1 MASTTELNKAENN
14 SSDQLKKPIDVGVIG
29 VGSMGH
35 HHARVYNQLSG
46 ATLVGVSDV
55 DTERAGEVA
64 NEFDTEVL
72 SRRELLTQVDAVS
85 IAVPTQ
91 FHREVAMDCI
101 EHGVD
106 ILIEK
111 PLAGSAE
118 EATDIVEAA
127 ESAGLTVQVGHIER
141 FNPAVVA
148 LQDIIADIDIISV
161 DAERLGPPLDRD
173 IEDSVVKDL
182 MIHDI
187 DILHWLIDLS
197 ASSIS
202 VFDSNEAHT
211 TANFQF
217 EDGTIASLTASRVTQ
232 RKVRKLTITAHS
244 CRIEVDYIDR
254 TVEIYRHSLPE
265 YIEKDGDMRY
275 RHESIVERPMVG
287 NEEPL
292 KNELSSFLDSLQSG
306 EAPRVS
312 GRDGLQVVEYV
323 DKIEDL
329 ATSEND

>member
-55 DTERAGEVA
+55 DAERAGEVA
-64 NEFDTEVL
+64 DEFDTEVL
-72 SRRELLTQVDAVS
+72 SRQELLTQVDAVS

-91 FHREVAMDCI
+91 LHREVAMACI

>member
-1 MASTTELNKAENN
+1 MA
-14 SSDQLKKPIDVGVIG
+14 
-29 VGSMGH
+29 
-35 HHARVYNQLSG
+35 
-46 ATLVGVSDV
+46 
-55 DTERAGEVA
+55 
-64 NEFDTEVL
+64 
-72 SRRELLTQVDAVS
+72 
-85 IAVPTQ
+85 
-91 FHREVAMDCI
+91 CI

-111 PLAGSAE
+111 PLAGSAD
-118 EATDIVEAA
+118 EATEIVEAA

-161 DAERLGPPLDRD
+161 DAERLGPPLDRE

>member
-1 MASTTELNKAENN
+1 MASTTDLTKAENN
-14 SSDQLKKPIDVGVIG
+14 SSEQLKKPIDVGVIG

-35 HHARVYNQLSG
+35 HHARVYNQLSD

-55 DTERAGEVA
+55 DAERAGEVA

-72 SRRELLTQVDAVS
+72 SRQELLTQVDAVS

-161 DAERLGPPLDRD
+161 DAERLGPPLDRE

>member
-1 MASTTELNKAENN
+1 MASTTELNKAENS
-14 SSDQLKKPIDVGVIG
+14 SSDQLNKPIDVGVIG

-91 FHREVAMDCI
+91 FHREVAMACI

-127 ESAGLTVQVGHIER
+127 ESAGL
-141 FNPAVVA
+141 
-148 LQDIIADIDIISV
+148 
-161 DAERLGPPLDRD
+161 
-173 IEDSVVKDL
+173 
-182 MIHDI
+182 MI
-187 DILHWLIDLS
+187 
-197 ASSIS
+197 
-202 VFDSNEAHT
+202 
-211 TANFQF
+211 
-217 EDGTIASLTASRVTQ
+217 
-232 RKVRKLTITAHS
+232 
-244 CRIEVDYIDR
+244 Y
-254 TVEIYRHSLPE
+254 
-265 YIEKDGDMRY
+265 
-275 RHESIVERPMVG
+275 
-287 NEEPL
+287 
-292 KNELSSFLDSLQSG
+292 
-306 EAPRVS
+306 
-312 GRDGLQVVEYV
+312 
-323 DKIEDL
+323 
-329 ATSEND
+329 